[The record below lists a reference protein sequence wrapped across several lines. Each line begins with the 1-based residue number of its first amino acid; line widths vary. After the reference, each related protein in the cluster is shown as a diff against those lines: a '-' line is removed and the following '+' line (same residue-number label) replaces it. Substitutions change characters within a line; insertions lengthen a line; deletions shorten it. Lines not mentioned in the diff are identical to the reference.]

1 MSKKIRFKFITW
13 PLIVIVAIL
22 FFMLYKLIYEYKIHL
37 ILKINNYMDYFMEL
51 NRKLKLIKKDFLNPF
66 FIKTGKVIEIDNK
79 CFQVP
84 KWIST
89 IFYIY
94 YSGVIFISFFILFT
108 IVDIYIKN
116 LFLSFIASLIL
127 YYIIEVIIF
136 LFIPLKDKPCYKRY
150 K

>member
-1 MSKKIRFKFITW
+1 MK
-13 PLIVIVAIL
+13 
-22 FFMLYKLIYEYKIHL
+22 
-37 ILKINNYMDYFMEL
+37 L

-84 KWIST
+84 KWISI

-94 YSGVIFISFFILFT
+94 YSGVIFISIFILFT
-108 IVDIYIKN
+108 VVDIYIKN
-116 LFLSFIASLIL
+116 LFLSFILTLIL
-127 YYIIEVIIF
+127 YYIIEVIVF
-136 LFIPLKDKPCYKRY
+136 LFVPLKNIPCYKIY